1 MERGISHLTLPGDIL
16 DKDKISPAALSV
28 IRTLNSAG
36 YEAYLVGGGVRDL
49 LTDKIP
55 KDFDVVTNARPE
67 TVKRLCRRSVIIGRR
82 FKLVHVT
89 EKGTLIEVATFRKG
103 MTYEDSDTVGMLTS
117 DNTYSTDI
125 TDDAIRRDFS
135 INGFYYSP
143 ADNVIHDYL
152 GGVSDL
158 LHERV
163 DIVGDPD
170 VRFSEDPVRMIRAYR
185 FSAKLGF
192 SITPR
197 TRSAICRNISGLAQV
212 NNNRMY
218 EEFNKMFLTGHG
230 ETSFQLLMRDGI
242 MQNLLTDMGPLIKS
256 RQFFDFIS
264 CCLRNT
270 DTRHAEGKHNMP
282 HFLYAVMLWP
292 LTRKLYMKMGTI
304 GKYSSLKE
312 TDRMAMAG
320 KIVLERQSVI
330 TKIPEFVAQDIIDI
344 WKMQIILT
352 DEEIINNQEQ
362 VESVVWKEIFRAG
375 LEFLMN
381 RVHMDEKLE
390 RIITFWTDTYYN
402 HIPQSLR
409 TRKALISSNKVR
421 NQEARGSRSDGDRS
435 RRKSPSGIKR
445 GRTRTPVMQ

>member
-16 DKDKISPAALSV
+16 DQNKISPAALSV

-49 LTDKIP
+49 LMDKLP

-67 TVKRLCRRSVIIGRR
+67 TVKRLCRHSMIIGRR

-103 MTYEDSDTVGMLTS
+103 NTYEDSDNVGMLTS
-117 DNTYSTDI
+117 DNTYSNDI

-152 GGVSDL
+152 GGISDL
-158 LHERV
+158 LHEKI

-192 SITPR
+192 GITPR
-197 TRSAICRNISGLAQV
+197 TRSAIFRNITDLAQV

-230 ETSFQLLMRDGI
+230 EASFQLLMRDGI

-270 DTRHAEGKHNMP
+270 DARHAEGKHNMP

-292 LTRKLYMKMGTI
+292 LTRKLYLKMGTVP
-304 GKYSSLKE
+304 KYSSLKE

-320 KIVLERQSVI
+320 RIVLDRQSVI

-352 DEEIINNQEQ
+352 NEAVMNDQEQ
-362 VESVVWKEIFRAG
+362 VKTVVWKEIFRAG

-381 RVHMDEKLE
+381 RVHMDENLE

-409 TRKALISSNKVR
+409 TRKALVSSNKAR
-421 NQEARGSRSDGDRS
+421 NQESRNSRSEGVRTRRNASSGKRS
-435 RRKSPSGIKR
+435 RTRKTGI
-445 GRTRTPVMQ
+445 

>member
-197 TRSAICRNISGLAQV
+197 TRSAIFRNISGLAQV

-421 NQEARGSRSDGDRS
+421 NQEARGSRSDGDKS

>member
-197 TRSAICRNISGLAQV
+197 TRSAIFRNISGLAQV

-409 TRKALISSNKVR
+409 TRKALISSNKIR